1 MNDIQE
7 MMFESEQA
15 PYGMFAQGDMVEI
28 FENFKASNIG
38 NFNQAELVDLNT
50 LNDKN
55 RHWLTF
61 LTEDGFEIPSNKKTV
76 LNFGR
81 GTVGAHNR
89 IIKHYRNNLKVTP
102 LKITNVV
109 FDAKERI
116 TTKTPVSSVKPGE
129 EFEIEYDWKPLIG
142 SRKPLRCKAM
152 IMAEPVWSKRM
163 DKAIYPWDED

>member
-7 MMFESEQA
+7 MMLEAEQA
-15 PYGMFAQGDMVEI
+15 PYGLFAQGDMVEI
-28 FENFKASNIG
+28 FENYKASNIG
-38 NFNQAELVDLNT
+38 SFVEAELVDLNT

-55 RHWLTF
+55 KHWLTF
-61 LTEDGFEIPSNKKTV
+61 LTEDGFEIPANKKNV
-76 LNFGR
+76 LNLGR

-89 IIKHYRNNLKVTP
+89 IIKHYRNSLKTTP

-109 FDAKERI
+109 FDTKERI
-116 TTKTPVSSVKPGE
+116 TTKTPVGPIKPNE

-142 SRKPLRCKAM
+142 SRKPLRCNAM
-152 IMAEPVWSKRM
+152 IMAEPVWSKRL